1 MVISTHPKT
10 LCLALIL
17 SLPQFLQAAPLV
29 SIGDNTDIYFN
40 GSTSLEWS
48 SNIFRD
54 ENGEV
59 DDLLWRLVPGF
70 EINFGRGVSNFDMSL
85 VARNEIRRYD
95 SESQSDT
102 ELFDARIQGSY
113 QASRLDLGGFA
124 SFREQKSNTSN
135 SNLIGDLVESDVFAG
150 RLEAEYR
157 LSPKFSF
164 GAAVAYSDL
173 EYESPY
179 SAFVA
184 DQERYTYPVD
194 LFYELTPKVDL
205 SVGYT
210 HAKTEV
216 GAIEP
221 DGVGLAVSAY
231 DQMSHFFSLG
241 ARGDLLPKLTGF
253 FKVGYRVSDNDDRTE
268 RRPDR
273 DGDGNLVRDGD
284 GNVVIV
290 SRTVAGRDNGSLGL
304 DADLTWALSPKLTT
318 RLGASRDFGTGGEGQ
333 STQQTSVNGS
343 VNYSLNSKLSAT
355 AFASYRLS
363 EYDGGGDREDEQHS
377 LGARLSYAAN
387 EFWSFGTGYSMNDN
401 ESTRANSSYTV
412 HVFDVTARLRY

>member
-173 EYESPY
+173 EYKSPY

-210 HAKTEV
+210 HSKTEV

-221 DGVGLAVSAY
+221 EVDPGGVGFAVSAY

-253 FKVGYRVSDNDDRTE
+253 FKVGYRVSDNDPRIQG
-268 RRPDR
+268 RV
-273 DGDGNLVRDGD
+273 DGAGNPIGLPA
-284 GNVVIV
+284 
-290 SRTVAGRDNGSLGL
+290 TVAGRDNGSLGL